1 MTEGS
6 WPDRYGDGPAAEAVA
21 REYAA
26 ARERCAITDLPDR
39 ALLVVT
45 GPTRVKFVHNLVSND
60 VASLQ
65 PGQGRLASL
74 MDVKGHLLTMMRVM
88 ATEKELVI
96 EMPAARRGHVQALLE
111 HYRVAAPVRF
121 AAPDTVVLALLGPGA
136 RDVLRKVGC
145 ELPELGPEGHAECT
159 VGGLA
164 VRVVRATDV
173 PAGALVL
180 YAPAGSGPDLW
191 RTLTAAGAEP
201 LGRTAL
207 DALRIEEGRPWYGV
221 DVTEANLLHETGLVK
236 ELHSGSKGCYVGQE
250 VVARLEGRGGKVSR
264 QLRGLRLGAP
274 APPGSAIE
282 ADGKAVGTLTSSV
295 ESPRLGPVAMGYV
308 HRSRFEP
315 GSVVTVGGHEAT
327 VVALPFGA

>member
-1 MTEGS
+1 MTGAA

-26 ARERCAITDLPDR
+26 ARERSAITDLPDR

-45 GPTRVKFVHNLVSND
+45 GPTRLKFVHNLVSND

-74 MDVKGHLLTMMRVM
+74 MDVKGHLLTTLRVM
-88 ATEKELVI
+88 ATEKELLL
-96 EMPAARRGHVQALLE
+96 EMPAARRAHVQALLE

-121 AAPDTVVLALLGPGA
+121 AAPEGVVLALLGPA
-136 RDVLRKVGC
+136 SRDVLRKVGC
-145 ELPELGPEGHAECT
+145 EVPELGPEAHAECRI
-159 VGGLA
+159 GELG

-173 PAGALVL
+173 PAGALVVH
-180 YAPAGSGPDLW
+180 APAGSGPDLW
-191 RTLTAAGAEP
+191 RTLTDAGAEP
-201 LGRTAL
+201 LGRLAL
-207 DALRIEEGRPWYGV
+207 DALRIEEGRPWFGV

-250 VVARLEGRGGKVSR
+250 VVARLEGRGGNVSR

-274 APPGSAIE
+274 APAGSPIE
-282 ADGKAVGTLTSSV
+282 ADGRSVGTLTTSA

-315 GSVVTVGGHEAT
+315 GSVVTVGGHQAT